1 MERLTVNKSIA
12 DMSMFELS
20 HNCCYVDGEGNARY
34 RDYEMEMDAR
44 DFARNLMITL
54 TKDELP
60 VDDEEFDEEILD
72 NLTIDPFSD
81 VRGLIALFYRNM
93 WAMADLREKLK
104 RDEDAEE
111 QGEILR
117 LPISED
123 TPVYSIE
130 YCCGNNKSNR
140 MGMCFRGSCEN
151 CGNKAYYIRESVAKH
166 CSICEINKSVFLTS
180 EEAEAK
186 LKEMEENHGE

>member
-1 MERLTVNKSIA
+1 MERLTTNKSAA
-12 DMSMFELS
+12 DMSMVELA
-20 HNCCYVDGEGNARY
+20 HNSCYVDSEGNARY

-44 DFARNLMITL
+44 DFARNLMVTL

-60 VDDEEFDEEILD
+60 VDDAEFDEEILG

-93 WAMADLREKLK
+93 WAMAGLREKLK

-111 QGEILR
+111 QGLRLR
-117 LPISED
+117 LPYPLGTEYIYFVDEKDMDVYELDAEKIEASMMPISKKILYTIDYFEILFED
-123 TPVYSIE
+123 FGKI
-130 YCCGNNKSNR
+130 
-140 MGMCFRGSCEN
+140 
-151 CGNKAYYIRESVAKH
+151 
-166 CSICEINKSVFLTS
+166 VFLTR

>member
-1 MERLTVNKSIA
+1 MERLTTNKSVS
-12 DMSMFELS
+12 DMSMVELA
-20 HNCCYVDGEGNARY
+20 HNSCYVDSEGNARY

-44 DFARNLMITL
+44 DFARNLMVTL

-60 VDDEEFDEEILD
+60 VDDTEFDEEMLD

-81 VRGLIALFYRNM
+81 VRGLIAMFYRNM

-111 QGEILR
+111 QGLRLR
-117 LPISED
+117 LPCKVGTD
-123 TPVYSIE
+123 V
-130 YCCGNNKSNR
+130 
-140 MGMCFRGSCEN
+140 
-151 CGNKAYYIRESVAKH
+151 YYILGIPNETPCTIDSCVFELSDIHK
-166 CSICEINKSVFLTS
+166 IGKSLFLTR

-186 LKEMEENHGE
+186 LKKMEGEYGE